1 MNDTWILISNASR
14 ARLFSTPRKGK
25 AWQMLQEFKH
35 PESRLRGHEIMADR
49 PGRTHQSA
57 AKDTRAGMEPPTDPK
72 EVEAEHFAQQ
82 LADLLEDGHGRHA
95 YSHLV
100 LVAPPQFLGLLR
112 KAISDQVGKR
122 VSASLDKDLTDVKDN
137 DLPERVA
144 EIL

>member
-14 ARLFSTPRKGK
+14 ARLFSIPRKGK
-25 AWQMLQEFKH
+25 SWQTLREFEH

-49 PGRTHQSA
+49 PGRTHQRA
-57 AKDTRAGMEPPTDPK
+57 AKETRAGLQPPTDPK
-72 EVEAEHFAQQ
+72 DIEAEHFAQQ
-82 LADLLEDGHGRHA
+82 LAAVLKDGHGRHA
-95 YSHLV
+95 YSRLV

-112 KAISDQVGKR
+112 KSIGDQVAKR
-122 VSASLDKDLTDVKDN
+122 VSASLDKDLTEVKDA